1 MKLGTHVELGGRMK
15 LMNRLIGL
23 LLPAVALGLALA
35 GPVAGGLC
43 AREALAQDGEVPMYR
58 LYNPNSGEHFYTESS
73 SELSF
78 LVREGW
84 RYEGVGWNAPV
95 SSGTPVFRMYN
106 PYAGDHHYTTSPS
119 ERDHL
124 MSSGWNYEGIGWY
137 SDDEKRIALYR
148 QYNPN
153 ARVGTHNYTA
163 SRQEGDYLVSAGWRD
178 EGIAW
183 YGCSEGASATA
194 AGDAPIMGPTLAGA
208 VSMAACFRASGH
220 GYPSD
225 AYTRFGASTIDEF
238 CRILVEEAESE
249 GVSGD
254 VVFAQA
260 MLETGYLSF
269 TGAVTPEM
277 CNFAGLGANSNKPGS
292 GNRFGSVREGLRAQ
306 VQHLKAYGSTDP
318 LNNPCV
324 DQRFGYVERGC
335 APFVSDLSGRWAGSD
350 YGEKVLSV
358 LDRLYQF

>member
-1 MKLGTHVELGGRMK
+1 MNLR
-15 LMNRLIGL
+15 NRLTGAIAPALGL
-23 LLPAVALGLALA
+23 GLCLGLALA
-35 GPVAGGLC
+35 VAGGPC
-43 AREALAQDGEVPMYR
+43 ASVALAQGDEVPMHR
-58 LYNPNSGEHFYTESS
+58 LYNPNSGEHFYTGDSA
-73 SELSF
+73 ELSF

-84 RYEGVGWNAPV
+84 RYEGVGWNAPAMSAV
-95 SSGTPVFRMYN
+95 PVFRVYN
-106 PYAGDHHYTTSPS
+106 PFSGDHHYTTSAG

-124 MSSGWNYEGIGWY
+124 VAMGWLDEGIGWH
-137 SDDEKRIALYR
+137 SDEARRVAVYR

-153 ARVGTHNYTA
+153 ARVGTHNYTTSA
-163 SRQEGDYLVSAGWRD
+163 QEGDSLVSVGWRD
-178 EGIAW
+178 EGVAW
-183 YGCSEGASATA
+183 YGCSEGEPAAAT
-194 AGDAPIMGPTLAGA
+194 GDVPIMGSTYAGA
-208 VSMAACFRASGH
+208 GAMVACYQASGH
-220 GYPSD
+220 EYPAEVFSR
-225 AYTRFGASTIDEF
+225 YGAPSIEQF

-277 CNFAGLGANSNKPGS
+277 CNFAGLGANSNNPGS

-306 VQHLKAYGSTDP
+306 VQHLKAYGSVEP

-335 APFVSDLSGRWAGSD
+335 APFVSDLSGRWAGSG